1 MEVRAE
7 NRHFIKIYFLMIF
20 IQYRFKIDILFILI
34 YICCIYNKIL
44 LNAKYHLLYS
54 YINFTF

>member
-1 MEVRAE
+1 MEVHAE

-20 IQYRFKIDILFILI
+20 IQYRFKIDVLFILI

-44 LNAKYHLLYS
+44 LNAKYHLLYT
-54 YINFTF
+54 YTDFTF

>member
-54 YINFTF
+54 NINFTF

>member
-20 IQYRFKIDILFILI
+20 IQYRFKIDVLFIFV

-44 LNAKYHLLYS
+44 LNAKYHLLYT
-54 YINFTF
+54 YIDFTF